1 MKNGPNFSMKPFLL
15 VVVGAVIGVLAI
27 AAWNQIGTSDTTLRY
42 EPMRRAA
49 QFQPSSSG
57 AVSGLKALDQMYTEL
72 TTYASEAVVHI
83 AVTTAGRG
91 QTAGMPS
98 GDGAGF
104 IMTED
109 GWVVTNDHVVQRA
122 SEVTV
127 ILADGRE
134 LKGKVHRANDPSLDI
149 ALIKIDATDL
159 PTLKFADSDAVL
171 PGQIA
176 VAVGTPFGLE
186 NSVTFGHVSATG
198 RIGQA
203 GDGISDTRAYSGMI
217 QTDASINPGNSGG
230 PLINVDGEVIG
241 VNTSIFSTSGASA
254 GIGFAIPANVVN
266 AVASEMIATGKF
278 DRGLMGLYP
287 RDMKPYE
294 MKDRNLMGAYVADV
308 QAGDPADKAG
318 MKEGD
323 VITKVNDD
331 VIDSETDLRI
341 ALYKRS
347 PNDKVNVTYVRD
359 GRTRTAEL
367 TLKAPPVQQVAQ
379 APRQRTPEGGAPDMR
394 DFFQDQQPRPMLGVF
409 IEDLDDTTREQHD
422 LPGGLAGAVIY
433 VVQEGSYAQKA
444 GLKVGDVITQIG
456 DKKVS
461 TAQQV
466 VESLSEVRMGDEV
479 VLKFVRIQDGK
490 ANERSVRIR
499 FQ

>member
-1 MKNGPNFSMKPFLL
+1 MKPLL
-15 VVVGAVIGVLAI
+15 FVVVGIVLGVLAI
-27 AAWNQIGTSDTTLRY
+27 AAWNQIRTPGSTLRY
-42 EPMRRAA
+42 EPMKRTA

-72 TTYASEAVVHI
+72 TSYASEAVVHI

-91 QTAGMPS
+91 QAAGMPA

-127 ILADGRE
+127 VLADGRE
-134 LKGKVHRANDPSLDI
+134 LKGKVHRADDPSLDI

-171 PGQIA
+171 PGQIV

-186 NSVTFGHVSATG
+186 NTVTFGHVSATG

-203 GDGISDTRAYSGMI
+203 GDGFSQTRPYSGMI

-241 VNTSIFSTSGASA
+241 MNTSIFSTSGASA

-294 MKDRNLMGAYVADV
+294 MKDKKTMGAYVAQV
-308 QAGDPADKAG
+308 QPGDPAEKAG
-318 MKEGD
+318 LKEGD

-347 PNDKVNVTYVRD
+347 PDDRVNVTYVRD

-367 TLKAPPVQQVAQ
+367 TLKAPPVQQLVQ
-379 APRQRTPEGGAPDMR
+379 QPQQRMPEGEVPDMR
-394 DFFQDQQPRPMLGVF
+394 EFFRDQQPRPMLGVF
-409 IEDLDDTTREQHD
+409 IEDLDDTTREQYD

-433 VVQEGSYAQKA
+433 VVQEDSYAQKA

-456 DKKVS
+456 DKKV
-461 TAQQV
+461 TAAQQV
-466 VESLSEVRMGDEV
+466 VESLSTLRMGDEV
-479 VLKFVRIQDGK
+479 VLKYVRIAEGK

-499 FQ
+499 FR